1 MTNDKEIIE
10 DKYLIYLFLIYITPF
25 LITTGLTG
33 LLRGKTILRY
43 ITIEGPIGIIID
55 YIYIIVSVYFLIMF
69 TYLVV
74 VVMKQTVIRF
84 KIIKIC
90 LVAVFNLFFYGLY
103 ILYVLDEYYAH
114 LIIKN
119 WLDTLVYFI
128 ALVVINYVYITF
140 IIYRIFKLIK
150 IIE

>member
-33 LLRGKTILRY
+33 LLRGKAILRY
-43 ITIEGPIGIIID
+43 ITIEGPIGIFID

-103 ILYVLDEYYAH
+103 ILYVLDEYYTH
-114 LIIKN
+114 LIVKN

-140 IIYRIFKLIK
+140 IICRTNIK
-150 IIE
+150 Y